1 MDVSYYHPAVE
12 RLSRLEL
19 EALQERRLT
28 VLLEQLAGTEPA
40 RAKQLGSSLRSVGA
54 RGALRRLPVQR
65 KEDIVAEQA
74 GWDTGPSGPVGRAN
88 WHRAYLT
95 SGTTGKGQELW
106 LAGHRD
112 RFGGSWARALHMMG
126 LRRGQTVLNL
136 FPVSVGTLASPD
148 TQVPAFDMLGVR
160 YIHAGMNYT
169 TEEKLK
175 LALRFQ
181 PQFVMGLGSTM
192 IRLMEVAKQA
202 GIEPLTDLPGLQT
215 IPGDFQ
221 HPWLNEGLEEF
232 YNARTYDFW
241 GCSAT
246 RSAVASSCEF
256 GTRFKDGRYAM
267 LHLPE
272 DLIYYEVCDPQTGR
286 QVGYGEPGE
295 LLATTLTMSQMPAV
309 RFATGDKVVRYP
321 ADYCACGRPFSGLLI
336 GGTERYDDMMKIR
349 GVNVWPSAVDAVVL
363 ANSAVA
369 EYAARI
375 FVDGAGRE
383 VLILGLQPS
392 DDASPEKKDALE
404 RAVADAVREVTGL
417 RAEVH
422 IVETDLVG
430 ALSDFKVKRWVDLRS
445 KGVGLSLADA
455 IDDLAERKTRY

>member
-1 MDVSYYHPAVE
+1 
-12 RLSRLEL
+12 
-19 EALQERRLT
+19 
-28 VLLEQLAGTEPA
+28 
-40 RAKQLGSSLRSVGA
+40 
-54 RGALRRLPVQR
+54 
-65 KEDIVAEQA
+65 
-74 GWDTGPSGPVGRAN
+74 
-88 WHRAYLT
+88 
-95 SGTTGKGQELW
+95 
-106 LAGHRD
+106 
-112 RFGGSWARALHMMG
+112 
-126 LRRGQTVLNL
+126 
-136 FPVSVGTLASPD
+136 
-148 TQVPAFDMLGVR
+148 
-160 YIHAGMNYT
+160 
-169 TEEKLK
+169 
-175 LALRFQ
+175 
-181 PQFVMGLGSTM
+181 
-192 IRLMEVAKQA
+192 
-202 GIEPLTDLPGLQT
+202 
-215 IPGDFQ
+215 
-221 HPWLNEGLEEF
+221 
-232 YNARTYDFW
+232 
-241 GCSAT
+241 
-246 RSAVASSCEF
+246 
-256 GTRFKDGRYAM
+256 
-267 LHLPE
+267 
-272 DLIYYEVCDPQTGR
+272 
-286 QVGYGEPGE
+286 
-295 LLATTLTMSQMPAV
+295 MSQMPAV